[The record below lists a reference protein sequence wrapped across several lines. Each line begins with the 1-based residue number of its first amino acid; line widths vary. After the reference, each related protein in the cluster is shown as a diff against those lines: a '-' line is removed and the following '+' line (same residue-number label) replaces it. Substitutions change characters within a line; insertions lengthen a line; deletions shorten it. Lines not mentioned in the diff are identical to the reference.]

1 VAFKFSV
8 GSSSYQGFPAYVRL
22 VFSKVGIIV
31 GIYFLIGVFYNT
43 APPHFPG
50 LKFTAGALH
59 SWTQYIISIML
70 WPLSFWHPLF
80 SISRWSRP

>member
-1 VAFKFSV
+1 VAYKITAKTRTYS
-8 GSSSYQGFPAYVRL
+8 GFAAYVR
-22 VFSKVGIIV
+22 IIFTRIGLFV

-50 LKFTAGALH
+50 LKFSAGALH
-59 SWTQYIISIML
+59 SWAQYVISIML